1 MLARARKLRTGDGL
15 LLSTRHSSRH
25 SIVHGIVHGIVHV
38 HVALCSR
45 CRVWLVDGRGLAE
58 MLRQMLHKFLDG
70 LEHGVVVYVCLCLA
84 PGQPC
89 QCPRALPFRLHMN
102 QDQPTSILNRSRSRP
117 PPPAPC
123 SLLPLPVP
131 LSLPLTLPLPLP
143 RPFPRVSRDGV
154 SSDGTHGVFST
165 CSRLHLV
172 VGTSRSEPATR
183 RPNALSSTTTTP
195 PSIQ

>member
-1 MLARARKLRTGDGL
+1 MVSCSPL
-15 LLSTRHSSRH
+15 
-25 SIVHGIVHGIVHV
+25 GIVHGIVHV

-123 SLLPLPVP
+123 SLLPAPSPCPSLAASHAASPSPSPFPTRLERWRLLRWHAWRFQHV
-131 LSLPLTLPLPLP
+131 LSLAPC
-143 RPFPRVSRDGV
+143 RRHES
-154 SSDGTHGVFST
+154 
-165 CSRLHLV
+165 
-172 VGTSRSEPATR
+172 VGACNSKAKCIIIYHNHPAINSVKR
-183 RPNALSSTTTTP
+183 ACTP
-195 PSIQ
+195 PACMH